1 MLETRMF
8 INELLVKKIRTFN
21 NIYTLKE
28 NY

>member
-8 INELLVKKIRTFN
+8 IKELLVKKIRTFN